1 MGQVARLPHVPPTVG
16 TAVDNYLDGVEL
28 ALTTRRVYTASLTGL
43 AGGLGPD
50 TRLGEVDAATV
61 EGWFRRRYD
70 GVSPATWNRE
80 LATLRSA
87 IRWWRAQGS
96 PRTRRVGWPGGGRSR
111 TGPGR

>member
-61 EGWFRRRYD
+61 EGWFPRGRPPDRQ
-70 GVSPATWNRE
+70 T
-80 LATLRSA
+80 
-87 IRWWRAQGS
+87 RA
-96 PRTRRVGWPGGGRSR
+96 PDCALVTRREP
-111 TGPGR
+111 P